1 MLGMG
6 GGARK
11 RGRPRARW
19 LDDIK
24 AITNCTLTE
33 LCGLTRDRDAW
44 REMVLEITRSRPRL
58 DGTIKITSNV
68 GSLSCMNYR
77 IIGPNINYYHYQPES
92 NIIIVGPILQTHTH
106 AHTDAHTHQHTHIAR
121 ARTRTRTHTRTLAH
135 THMHAR
141 THACMHATH
150 TLSVIITHYK
160 RMGYVIIHK
169 PNCSGREG
177 INSRCRRFDL
187 LPFHHFGSTSRRY
200 DRSCRRSGSVCSM
213 GRCRPTVTQLPP
225 LFDGSLAINRAG
237 RWFMQ
242 INTRASDTVSASFSR
257 IKNC

>member
-1 MLGMG
+1 M
-6 GGARK
+6 
-11 RGRPRARW
+11 
-19 LDDIK
+19 
-24 AITNCTLTE
+24 
-33 LCGLTRDRDAW
+33 
-44 REMVLEITRSRPRL
+44 
-58 DGTIKITSNV
+58 
-68 GSLSCMNYR
+68 
-77 IIGPNINYYHYQPES
+77 
-92 NIIIVGPILQTHTH
+92 HT
-106 AHTDAHTHQHTHIAR
+106 
-121 ARTRTRTHTRTLAH
+121 
-135 THMHAR
+135 
-141 THACMHATH
+141 TH

-225 LFDGSLAINRAG
+225 LFGGSLAINRAG

-257 IKNC
+257 IKKLLARTETRSRERMDLRSIQTVYVSRETIEQELRPAVW